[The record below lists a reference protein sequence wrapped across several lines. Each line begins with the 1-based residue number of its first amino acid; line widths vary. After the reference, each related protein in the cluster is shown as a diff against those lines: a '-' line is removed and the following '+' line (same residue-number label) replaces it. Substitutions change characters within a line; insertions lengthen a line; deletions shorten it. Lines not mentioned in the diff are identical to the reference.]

1 MDSDAVNFHFPF
13 EPYDVQ
19 RAFMKALY
27 TALSESKVGI
37 FESPTGTGKSLSLLC
52 GALSWLRDHK
62 DSKKASLEAELAELR
77 EKASTPVEAGDKDW
91 FEKGLQRV
99 VMNGRLHEVQSQYD
113 DFTRKDKKYDKLRE
127 DARKRRLQISDSK
140 ARRGP
145 EDDELTRES
154 ASIAR
159 LLEEINEEG
168 REDIVDD
175 YDSEDDISE
184 SEDDGDPGPK
194 IIYCSRTHSQLSQFV
209 RELQK
214 TVFSNNIRTV
224 TLASRGNLCINDAVT
239 RLGNLSLINDRC
251 LDMQKTSSMSKVTAA
266 SPKSKRAK
274 TKSPGKCPFYRAQA
288 MELLAVDI
296 LTEVQDIEQ
305 VVHHARKE
313 KACPYYASRYATPD
327 AELVLVPYNILLQK
341 TTRDACKL
349 TLKDSVVIIDEA
361 HNLLETIADS
371 HSVTLRV
378 PALRDAQR
386 VLGDYY
392 NRYHAR
398 MNVKNVMYIKQVL
411 YILKRFIRYLTVDN
425 KGTCQEDT
433 STMCSVNALLFGC
446 ELTALNLFRVEHYL
460 EHSQISLKV
469 GSFAKKA
476 NVAVQKK
483 PEATTLSDFLRS
495 VKKNGPKK
503 SVPLEEASSQPP
515 ENSFVASGNPMMA
528 LHDFIRELAYS
539 DKDGQVLVHR
549 AKDPESSF
557 LKYLLLSPANNFK
570 EVVSE
575 ARAIILAGG
584 TMQPTSEFID
594 QLLIPAGVP
603 WERIIHFSCGHVVAK
618 ENLSV
623 MALGEGPTGRAF
635 EFTYKNK
642 MDPEMIDELG
652 SLLVNVTRIV
662 PGGIVCFFPSY
673 EYEQAVSQRWKTTG
687 VLGKLATK
695 KHIFHEPP
703 KSSELEKT
711 LARYSQCAQAS
722 SSSGTVTGA
731 ILFSVV
737 GGKMSEGINF
747 SDDMGRCV
755 LMVGLPY
762 PNARAPEM
770 KSKMEFLSAT
780 YPKGSDGRSAGQLY
794 YESVC
799 MKAVN
804 QSIGRA
810 IRHKNDYAVILLVDQ
825 RYQRPSIMKALP
837 AWIQDSL
844 SAPTKF
850 GAAFAAIQRF
860 FKVERSQQH

>member
-1 MDSDAVNFHFPF
+1 MDPDAVNFRFPF

-52 GALSWLRDHK
+52 GALSWLSDHK
-62 DSKKASLEAELAELR
+62 DSKKASLETELADLR
-77 EKASTPVEAGDKDW
+77 EKTSIPVDGRDKDW
-91 FEKGLQRV
+91 FEKGMQRV
-99 VMNGRLHEVQSQYD
+99 IMTNRLHEVQSQYD
-113 DFTRKDKKYDKLRE
+113 AFTRKDKKYDKLKE
-127 DARKRRLQISDSK
+127 DAKKRRLQISDSK

-145 EDDELTRES
+145 EEGDELTRECT
-154 ASIAR
+154 SIAR
-159 LLEEINEEG
+159 LLEEINEES

-175 YDSEDDISE
+175 YDSDDDIPEIEDD
-184 SEDDGDPGPK
+184 DDSGPK
-194 IIYCSRTHSQLSQFV
+194 IIYCSRTHSQLTQFV

-214 TVFSNNIRTV
+214 TAFSNSIRTV
-224 TLASRGNLCINDAVT
+224 TLASRGNLCINDLVT

-251 LDMQKTSSMSKVTAA
+251 LDMQKASSKSKATAA
-266 SPKSKRAK
+266 EPESKRAK
-274 TKSPGKCPFYRAQA
+274 TKSVGKCPFYRTQA

-313 KACPYYASRYATPD
+313 KACPYYSSRYATPD

-349 TLKDSVVIIDEA
+349 ALKDSVVIIDEA

-371 HSVTLRV
+371 HSVTLRMS
-378 PALRDAQR
+378 ALRDAQR

-411 YILKRFIRYLTVDN
+411 YMLKRFVRFLTGDN
-425 KGTCQEDT
+425 RGTLQEDT
-433 STMCSVNALLFGC
+433 STMCSVNDLLIGC
-446 ELTALNLFRVEHYL
+446 ELIALNLFRVEHYL
-460 EHSQISLKV
+460 ERTQLSLKV
-469 GSFAKKA
+469 SSFAKRA
-476 NVAVQKK
+476 TVAVQKK
-483 PEATTLSDFLRS
+483 PEAGKLSDFLNS
-495 VKKNGPKK
+495 MKKNGPKK
-503 SVPLEEASSQPP
+503 SVQLEEVPSEQP
-515 ENSFVASGNPMMA
+515 ENSFASGNPMIA

-539 DKDGQVLVHR
+539 DRDGQVLVHR
-549 AKDPESSF
+549 GKDSESSF

-570 EVVSE
+570 DVVSE

-584 TMQPTSEFID
+584 TMQPTSEFVD

-603 WERIIHFSCGHVVAK
+603 PERIVHFSCGHVVAK

-623 MALGEGPTGRAF
+623 IALSQGPTGKVF

-652 SLLVNVTRIV
+652 SLLVNVTRII

-722 SSSGTVTGA
+722 SSSGAMTGA

-780 YPKGSDGRSAGQLY
+780 YPRSGDGRSAGQLY

-810 IRHKNDYAVILLVDQ
+810 IRHKDDYAVILLVDQ
-825 RYQRPSIMKALP
+825 RYQKPSVMKALP

-844 SAPTKF
+844 TAPAKF
-850 GAAFAAIQRF
+850 GAAFSAIQRF